1 MPLTKNE
8 IIPPARRELGMLQEL
23 VDNRRQIRAREYERY
38 RREISV
44 YEDLRNVQKPLIN
57 VLKGLL
63 EDRNRWDIKKMADG
77 RVEWAKLSWS
87 NLSPILQ
94 QLNRMDR
101 NEATE
106 VLTDISNKL
115 PNALTAQRDL
125 VTRLGALFAAKPSDQ
140 TVTTQDLDSAGLLT
154 PLRREF
160 RVGDQ
165 TEGFSPARPLYT
177 GRKDREPIGAADA
190 APPPETVQPPRYA
203 REGQEPIITPPHPD
217 ASAEE
222 AGLPSSGTYD
232 SMADL
237 DQRYDPTTIS
247 LAGDLLSISQDQ
259 VDETLQRAADLA
271 ESDIPLSQLDL
282 RDLQQSTVGRRIVDL
297 VEMISESKGSRGTE
311 VQDRAKKELHKFRE
325 AEQLSQTLRGTTLA
339 EDVIRRGS
347 TIRETPRRPVE
358 ETPSSW
364 SDAIMRFGEREKVL
378 PYRTNP
384 LATLGQM
391 AQQLRTGE
399 QPFATGFAGAQ
410 QMGDTALDMVEAQE
424 RLKKKD
430 PDSPTA
436 FEYRKPIEAAD
447 AAPPPGPTEL
457 DDDVHDYL
465 NIEGD
470 TRPFRNI
477 FPDIKDLYKQLDE
490 SIKNEDLGEAKIIT
504 NKIKKYMKIYEKVH
518 KPQDSTS
525 FVEDLPDDPEEESSN
540 DQLISISNPQIIQNV
555 SPSNLYVTGL
565 TRKGISPTVI
575 TVDSTGSLASLF
587 GQTLHTVDITP
598 EHIIFEGTKY
608 PITLNM
614 WKALTVNTASAIKG
628 IPLTEDDKAGL
639 ANLARV
645 FGYKN
650 WKKSAK
656 GEEVAASNPR
666 TAQQIQ
672 RALTARVVQSGSA
685 ANFNKKISEL
695 LEARPEPHQL
705 EGEHQM
711 NFPTGF
717 DEMVGRGNKKWS
729 PLKVAPNGDLGEVN
743 ISLPDLINNLE
754 LIVKRKEG
762 GKVMLRRKECPI
774 DLIRLLT
781 RRFNPKI
788 KYNEKARDLYKK
800 VITLGKIP
808 LGQTFSHKEHI
819 FGTGIK
825 VPTRGEQTPKSIIN
839 NSQPEDVMESLM
851 SDLGTFRNG
860 NRSSILK
867 NNISSSADFLLKRDM
882 IDKDEHKLIHTMIRR
897 KGTKLTTE
905 ENELLTELFN

>member
-8 IIPPARRELGMLQEL
+8 LIPPARRELGMLQEL

-38 RREISV
+38 RREISI

-63 EDRNRWDIKKMADG
+63 EDRNTWDIKKMADG

-125 VTRLGALFAAKPSDQ
+125 VTRLGALFAAKPAEQ
-140 TVTTQDLDSAGLLT
+140 TVTTQDLDTAGLLT

-177 GRKDREPIGAADA
+177 GRRDREPDGAADA
-190 APPPETVQPPRYA
+190 APSPDSVQPPRYA
-203 REGQEPIITPPHPD
+203 RAGQEPIITPPHPD
-217 ASAEE
+217 ADAER

-232 SMADL
+232 TMAEL
-237 DQRYDPTTIS
+237 DQKYDPTTIS
-247 LAGDLLSISQDQ
+247 LAGDLLSISQEQ
-259 VDETLQRAADLA
+259 VDETLTKAADLA
-271 ESDIPLSQLDL
+271 ESNIPLAQLDL

-297 VEMISESKGSRGTE
+297 VEIISEAKGSRGTE
-311 VQDRAKKELHKFRE
+311 VQGRAEKELQKFKD
-325 AEQLSQTLRGTTLA
+325 AEKLAQTLRGTPLA
-339 EDVIRRGS
+339 ENIIRRGS
-347 TIRETPRRPVE
+347 NIRETPKQE
-358 ETPSSW
+358 ETPASW
-364 SDAIMRFGEREKVL
+364 SDAIMKFGEREKVL

-391 AQQLRTGE
+391 AQQLSSGQ
-399 QPFATGFAGAQ
+399 QPFATGFAGER
-410 QMGDTALDMVEAQE
+410 QMGDSGLDMVHTQE
-424 RLKKKD
+424 ILKKKEQ
-430 PDSPTA
+430 DSPIT
-436 FEYRKPIEAAD
+436 FDDIAD
-447 AAPPPGPTEL
+447 ERFAEQKHDDREIITGAPALENMKSSIGSAPNRTVL
-457 DDDVHDYL
+457 
-465 NIEGD
+465 
-470 TRPFRNI
+470 TRMKDGSISI
-477 FPDIKDLYKQLDE
+477 FGQILPDRSVTPKGITWMGITQPLSPNMFKALSVGNAV
-490 SIKNEDLGEAKIIT
+490 SIKA
-504 NKIKKYMKIYEKVH
+504 
-518 KPQDSTS
+518 
-525 FVEDLPDDPEEESSN
+525 
-540 DQLISISNPQIIQNV
+540 
-555 SPSNLYVTGL
+555 
-565 TRKGISPTVI
+565 
-575 TVDSTGSLASLF
+575 
-587 GQTLHTVDITP
+587 
-598 EHIIFEGTKY
+598 
-608 PITLNM
+608 
-614 WKALTVNTASAIKG
+614 
-628 IPLTEDDKAGL
+628 IPLTPEEKRRLFSIAKDMDYDGF
-639 ANLARV
+639 RRT
-645 FGYKN
+645 
-650 WKKSAK
+650 KKGKEIS
-656 GEEVAASNPR
+656 ASNPIN
-666 TAQQIQ
+666 AEHE
-672 RALTARVVQSGSA
+672 ARILEREPPHGAVD
-685 ANFNKKISEL
+685 
-695 LEARPEPHQL
+695 LEARAEPHQL
-705 EGEHQM
+705 EGMEQM

-754 LIVKRKEG
+754 LVVKRKEG

-788 KYNEKARDLYKK
+788 KYNEKARELYKK

-825 VPTRGEQTPKSIIN
+825 VPTKSQQAPQSIIN
-839 NSQPEDVMESLM
+839 NSEPEDVMESLM
-851 SDLGTFRNG
+851 VELGTFRNG

-867 NNISSSADFLLKRDM
+867 NNISASADFLLKRDM
-882 IDKDEHKLIHTMIRR
+882 IDKAEHKLIHTMIRR
-897 KGTKLTTE
+897 KGTQLTQE

>member
-38 RREISV
+38 RREISI

-63 EDRNRWDIKKMADG
+63 EDRNTWDIKKMADG

-125 VTRLGALFAAKPSDQ
+125 VTRLGALFASKPADQ

-165 TEGFSPARPLYT
+165 TDGFSPARPLYT

-203 REGQEPIITPPHPD
+203 RDGQEPIITPPHPD
-217 ASAEE
+217 ATAEE

-232 SMADL
+232 SMAEL
-237 DQRYDPTTIS
+237 DQRYDPTTLS

-259 VDETLQRAADLA
+259 VDETLKRAADLA
-271 ESDIPLSQLDL
+271 ESDIPLAQLDL

-297 VEMISESKGSRGTE
+297 VEMISESEGSRGTE
-311 VQDRAKKELHKFRE
+311 VQDRAKRELHKFMV
-325 AEQLSQTLRGTTLA
+325 AEQLSTTLRGTPLA
-339 EDVIRRGS
+339 EQVIRRGS
-347 TIRETPRRPVE
+347 TIRETPPRPVE

-391 AQQLRTGE
+391 SQQLRTGE

-410 QMGDTALDMVEAQE
+410 QMGDTGLDMVRSQE
-424 RLKKKD
+424 RLRSGPSVSHFDAPHIYGDLLKKKEQ
-430 PDSPTA
+430 DSPTA
-436 FEYRKPIEAAD
+436 FEDIAD
-447 AAPPPGPTEL
+447 
-457 DDDVHDYL
+457 
-465 NIEGD
+465 
-470 TRPFRNI
+470 
-477 FPDIKDLYKQLDE
+477 
-490 SIKNEDLGEAKIIT
+490 SS
-504 NKIKKYMKIYEKVH
+504 
-518 KPQDSTS
+518 ST
-525 FVEDLPDDPEEESSN
+525 
-540 DQLISISNPQIIQNV
+540 DQLISISNPQIIKDV

-565 TRKGISPTVI
+565 KRKGISPTVI
-575 TVDSTGSLASLF
+575 TVDSTGSLATLF

-598 EHIIFEGTKY
+598 NHIIFEGTKY

-639 ANLARV
+639 AKLARV
-645 FGYKN
+645 FGYDN
-650 WKKSAK
+650 WRKSAK
-656 GEEVAASNPR
+656 GEEVAASNPI

-672 RALTARVVQSGSA
+672 RALTARVGIKGSA
-685 ANFNKKISEL
+685 ADFNQKISEL

-705 EGEHQM
+705 EGQPQM

-717 DEMVGRGNKKWS
+717 GEMVGMGNKKWS

-882 IDKDEHKLIHTMIRR
+882 IDKEEHKLIHTMIRR
-897 KGTKLTTE
+897 KGTKLTSE
-905 ENELLTELFN
+905 ENELLSELFN